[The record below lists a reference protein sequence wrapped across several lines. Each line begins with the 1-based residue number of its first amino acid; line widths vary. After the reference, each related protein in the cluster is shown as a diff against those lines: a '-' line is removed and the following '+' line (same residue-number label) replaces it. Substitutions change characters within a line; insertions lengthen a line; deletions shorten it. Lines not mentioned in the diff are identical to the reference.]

1 MKHSIARRVAATG
14 LVCLALGAAASVLAQ
29 GAGAPAAAT
38 APQSGKL
45 PAPSG
50 SVILTVNGQIGVR
63 NTPDAAVFD
72 AAMIRA
78 LPAQELRTR
87 TPWYK
92 EAVTFKGPLLKD
104 LLDAVGAQGK
114 TLRIVALNDYAVEV
128 PVEDARRFGPIL
140 SYEIDG
146 KRLSVRDKGPLFLVY
161 PFDSQAELKNDL
173 YYGRS
178 IWQINS
184 ITVK

>member
-1 MKHSIARRVAATG
+1 MKHSMARIAAATG
-14 LVCLALGAAASVLAQ
+14 LACLALGAAAPVLAQ
-29 GAGAPAAAT
+29 GASDSPVAAA
-38 APQSGKL
+38 AQPGKL
-45 PAPSG
+45 PKPSG
-50 SVILTVNGQIGVR
+50 SVILTISGNIGVR

-72 AAMIRA
+72 DAMIRA
-78 LPAQELRTR
+78 LPAQSLRTQ

-92 EAVTFKGPLLKD
+92 QAVTFKGPRLKD

-128 PVEDARRFGPIL
+128 PVEDAQRFGPIL

-161 PFDSQAELKNDL
+161 PFDSQPELKNDL

-178 IWQINS
+178 IWQISS
-184 ITVK
+184 IIVK

>member
-1 MKHSIARRVAATG
+1 MNRTITRMAATAT
-14 LVCLALGAAASVLAQ
+14 LAFLALGGTPPLLAQ
-29 GAGAPAAAT
+29 ATGNPPAGAAT
-38 APQSGKL
+38 QPGKL
-45 PAPSG
+45 PQPKG
-50 SVILTVNGQIGVR
+50 SVILTVSGNIGVR
-63 NTPDAAVFD
+63 NTADAAVFD
-72 AAMIRA
+72 AAMVRA
-78 LPAQELRTR
+78 LPAHSIHTR

-92 EAVTFKGPLLKD
+92 QAVTFKGPRLKD

-128 PVEDARRFGPIL
+128 PIEDAERFDPIL
-140 SYEIDG
+140 SYEVDG

-161 PFDSQAELKNDL
+161 PFDSRLELKNDL

-178 IWQINS
+178 IWQISS